1 MENNKFLTVDMIPKG
16 FNYAAVD
23 SDGWAYAFKKAPL
36 LKTISW
42 MCSSPDCKFV
52 LVGKYFNNDNWRNSV
67 ITRDPLP
74 KIPLKTLTVNDI
86 PHGYFWAAVEPD
98 GVAYAYID
106 MPNLSVD
113 YNSWQAVEGSDYT
126 KIGSGFDSL
135 NWKKSLISSDENFK
149 VFFENPTSDD
159 IPEGFNYIAVDNSG
173 SVYAFI
179 RKPLLESN
187 FWKKTGNEPFRSVGI
202 HLGEFDWKN
211 SLVFRV
217 SDTKFKTLTEV
228 DIPEGFKYAVITKAG
243 TAVATVVAPRLTKWG
258 WDFREGELKVIGEG
272 YDFTD
277 WQNSFISR
285 GVIME
290 SNPTKLTVVDI
301 PEGFNYAAVDSCGTA
316 FAYRSR
322 PVLHN
327 TGSYWTSDVEDSI
340 EIEGQYDSS
349 DWKNSLVSREATK
362 QPNLKKLTVDDIPE
376 GFSHA
381 VITPIGLYVI
391 ATDVAP
397 KCRDWGWDFSEGEFK
412 IIGHGYGFSDW
423 KNSLVSKNE
432 EAKPKKLTIEDI
444 PDGFN
449 FAAVDYDGLAYAYVN
464 EPSLDEN
471 EECWK
476 AHDFWQM
483 SSMFY
488 LGSDYDIVDFK
499 NSLVSK
505 NKSDL
510 KQLTVDEIPNG
521 YSYAAVNS
529 DGFAFAYKEA
539 PVLLDG
545 YHDVPNK
552 IYSGCREYCK
562 LIGYGY
568 DVSNWEN
575 SLVSRTPEKVNKFS
589 SFDITFLEVAE
600 VIAKRSK
607 STRLKVGAV
616 LVKDNR
622 IIATGYN
629 GLVSGV
635 KPDVLEDEN
644 GVTKKE
650 VIHAELNCIISC
662 ARNGVSCEG
671 STLYLTH
678 SPCESCAALI
688 AQSGVKKVIFKE
700 YYRDL
705 SGVEKLKSYG
715 IEVM

>member
-1 MENNKFLTVDMIPKG
+1 MIPEG
-16 FNYAAVD
+16 YNYAAVD
-23 SDGWAYAFKKAPL
+23 SDGAAYAFVEFPYL
-36 LKTISW
+36 
-42 MCSSPDCKFV
+42 SSDCWVRSSTNCKYV
-52 LVGKYFNNDNWRNSV
+52 LIGKYFNNKHWKISL
-67 ITRDPLP
+67 ITRDSLP

-98 GVAYAYID
+98 GVAYAFGD

-135 NWKKSLISSDENFK
+135 NWKKSLISSDENVK

-211 SLVFRV
+211 SLVFRPYNAE
-217 SDTKFKTLTEV
+217 FKTLTVE
-228 DIPEGFKYAVITKAG
+228 DIPE
-243 TAVATVVAPRLTKWG
+243 
-258 WDFREGELKVIGEG
+258 
-272 YDFTD
+272 
-277 WQNSFISR
+277 
-285 GVIME
+285 
-290 SNPTKLTVVDI
+290 
-301 PEGFNYAAVDSCGTA
+301 
-316 FAYRSR
+316 
-322 PVLHN
+322 
-327 TGSYWTSDVEDSI
+327 
-340 EIEGQYDSS
+340 
-349 DWKNSLVSREATK
+349 
-362 QPNLKKLTVDDIPE
+362 
-376 GFSHA
+376 
-381 VITPIGLYVI
+381 
-391 ATDVAP
+391 
-397 KCRDWGWDFSEGEFK
+397 
-412 IIGHGYGFSDW
+412 
-423 KNSLVSKNE
+423 
-432 EAKPKKLTIEDI
+432 
-444 PDGFN
+444 GFN

-464 EPSLDEN
+464 EPWLDEN

-505 NKSDL
+505 NESDL
-510 KQLTVDEIPNG
+510 KQLTVDDIPNG

-552 IYSGCREYCK
+552 IYSGWREYCK

-575 SLVSRTPEKVNKFS
+575 SLVSKEEIIHNGVISSFDYSKFNNVSFFDYGKINSNNFPPDNTKTIYNQIGGFTTGIPNLSNKFS

-629 GLVSGV
+629 GLVSGA

-715 IEVM
+715 VEVV

>member
-1 MENNKFLTVDMIPKG
+1 MKNTKFLTVDMIPEG
-16 FNYAAVD
+16 YNYAAVD
-23 SDGWAYAFKKAPL
+23 SDGAAYAYVKFPSL
-36 LKTISW
+36 SSNGW
-42 MCSSPDCKFV
+42 VCSSTDCKYV
-52 LVGKYFNNDNWRNSV
+52 LIGKYFNNDNWIISL
-67 ITRDPLP
+67 ITREHLP
-74 KIPLKTLTVNDI
+74 KITQKTLTVDDI

-98 GVAYAYID
+98 GVAYAFGD

-113 YNSWQAVEGSDYT
+113 YNSWQAEESNYY
-126 KIGSGFDSL
+126 KAIGENYDAS
-135 NWKKSLISSDENFK
+135 NWKRSLITSHKNCK
-149 VFFENPTSDD
+149 VFFENPTVDD
-159 IPEGFNYIAVDNSG
+159 IPEGYNYIAVSSYG
-173 SVYAFI
+173 RIYAFI
-179 RKPLLESN
+179 QKPLMKGDYWEKVGDESYN
-187 FWKKTGNEPFRSVGI
+187 IIGV
-202 HLGEFDWKN
+202 HVGEFDWKN

-228 DIPEGFKYAVITKAG
+228 DIPEGF
-243 TAVATVVAPRLTKWG
+243 
-258 WDFREGELKVIGEG
+258 
-272 YDFTD
+272 
-277 WQNSFISR
+277 
-285 GVIME
+285 
-290 SNPTKLTVVDI
+290 
-301 PEGFNYAAVDSCGTA
+301 NYAAVDSCGTA
-316 FAYRSR
+316 FAYRSK
-322 PVLHN
+322 PVPHS
-327 TGSYWTSDVEDSI
+327 TGSYWASDVEDSI
-340 EIEGQYDSS
+340 EIEGYFD
-349 DWKNSLVSREATK
+349 A
-362 QPNLKKLTVDDIPE
+362 
-376 GFSHA
+376 
-381 VITPIGLYVI
+381 
-391 ATDVAP
+391 
-397 KCRDWGWDFSEGEFK
+397 
-412 IIGHGYGFSDW
+412 SDW

-432 EAKPKKLTIEDI
+432 EAKPKKLTAEDI
-444 PDGFN
+444 PVGFN
-449 FAAVDYDGLAYAYVN
+449 FAAVDYDGLAYAY
-464 EPSLDEN
+464 ESKPWLDEN

-476 AHDFWQM
+476 AHDCWQM

-499 NSLVSK
+499 NSLVLK
-505 NKSDL
+505 NKSVL
-510 KQLTVDEIPNG
+510 KELTVDDIPNG

-552 IYSGCREYCK
+552 IYSGWGEYCK

-575 SLVSRTPEKVNKFS
+575 SLVSRTPEKVDKFS
-589 SFDITFLEVAE
+589 SFDNTFLEVAE

-644 GVTKKE
+644 GVSKKE

-671 STLYLTH
+671 STLYITH

-688 AQSGVKKVIFKE
+688 AQSGIKKVIFKE

-715 IEVM
+715 VEIV